1 MRGERCRT
9 ASLVESGLSKMYRT
23 NRWGFTGSL
32 VTGKCSG
39 STTIGRPYAR
49 RYSNMV
55 LPLTR
60 REEDVVPSPII
71 ELAVTLTWSW
81 LREGGPTQSNEALC
95 KRR

>member
-39 STTIGRPYAR
+39 STTIGRHYGR

-55 LPLTR
+55 LALTR
-60 REEDVVPSPII
+60 REEDVVPSPVI

-81 LREGGPTQSNEALC
+81 LREGGPTQSNAALC